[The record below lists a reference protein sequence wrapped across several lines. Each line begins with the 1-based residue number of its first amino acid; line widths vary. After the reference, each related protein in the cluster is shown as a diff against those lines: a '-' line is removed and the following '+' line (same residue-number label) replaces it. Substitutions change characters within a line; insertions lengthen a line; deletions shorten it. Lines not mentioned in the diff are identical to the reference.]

1 VATLLDRP
9 RQPAAARGDGH
20 PARSSTATSL
30 ADTAAVR
37 FHYLSLLLAY
47 PALLWLGRNMW
58 FREDEWR
65 MVLGHYSNSRPIDIF
80 APFDVHWSTVTL
92 LVYKPLVALVGA
104 SGYLPYLGVTLAI
117 YLVAVH
123 LLWRVLRRCGVDPWV
138 GGLAAAA
145 MLVLGAGWQW
155 MYWALMISYT
165 LPLAFT
171 LGGVLLADR
180 DELRWWH
187 RAGIVA
193 VMLCAEMCVGAGVAM
208 MVVPAL
214 VVALRH
220 GLMRGLATLAV
231 PVLAYAV
238 WLDLAGG
245 HVLDHPGG
253 ASPGMAGQVVRFVW
267 DGMSGSLAALVGPMV
282 LGSVALVALG
292 VWLGAR
298 WRRIGIPAPVPA
310 CAAGAV
316 CVFLLTAL
324 GRVNGGDATLP
335 RYLAAGAALLMPA
348 MALAVTDALHALRR
362 LRIPRPDV
370 AAPAV
375 VTACLGVVVV
385 HSAATLVSAVGTA
398 SVAADYSHRALL
410 AAAALSAREP
420 SLPDSY
426 PESDQAWAVTVAD
439 VVRLR
444 DQGDLRPSATPPPG
458 LAAEIRLHIRVALS
472 VKAVPTTLAPPVITG
487 VRDATLRPDGDC
499 MVATG
504 TGPDLFEVSVSF
516 PAAGALRIVPLT
528 PEEVLPFLHGSIEAP
543 SDIVQAASLVGPGE
557 TRYLDDIAPGSAV
570 VIRFL
575 PGSVRLCG

>member
-9 RQPAAARGDGH
+9 RQPAAARGAGR
-20 PARSSTATSL
+20 PARSSGATSL
-30 ADTAAVR
+30 ADSAAVR

-65 MVLGHYSNSRPIDIF
+65 IVLGHYSNSRPLDIF

-138 GGLAAAA
+138 AGLAVAA

-165 LPLAFT
+165 LPLGFT

-180 DELRWWH
+180 DELRPWH

-220 GLMRGLATLAV
+220 GLMRGLATLAL

-238 WLDLAGG
+238 WLDMAGG

-253 ASPGMAGQVVRFVW
+253 ASPGMAGQVARFVW

-298 WRRIGIPAPVPA
+298 WRRIGVPAPVPA

-316 CVFLLTAL
+316 LVFLLTAV

-348 MALAVTDALHALRR
+348 MALAVTDVLHALRR
-362 LRIPRPDV
+362 LRVSRASV
-370 AAPAV
+370 AAPALV
-375 VTACLGVVVV
+375 AAGLGVVVV
-385 HSAATLVSAVGTA
+385 HSAATLVGAVGTA
-398 SVAADYSHRALL
+398 SADADYSHRALL

-426 PESDQAWAVTVAD
+426 PESGQAWAVTVAD

-444 DQGDLRPSATPPPG
+444 DRGDLRPPATLLPG

-472 VKAVPTTLAPPVITG
+472 VNAVPTLAPPVITG
-487 VRDATLRPDGDC
+487 VRHATLRPDGDC
-499 MVATG
+499 TVAIG
-504 TGPDLFEVSVSF
+504 SGPDLFEVSVSF

-528 PEEVLPFLHGSIEAP
+528 PEEVLPFLHGSIDAP
-543 SDIVQAASLVGPGE
+543 SDIVESASLVGPGE